1 MKTIEITLREDFD
14 TPKTEQAKQVF
25 NALVT
30 TGALIGVKGGKA
42 IIHFDADGTFQGIEL
57 AYWPWRKR
65 KSV

>member
-14 TPKTEQAKQVF
+14 AAKTEQAKLIF

-42 IIHFDADGTFQGIEL
+42 IIHFDADGIFQGVEL
-57 AYWPWRKR
+57 NYWPWRKR
-65 KSV
+65 KV

>member
-1 MKTIEITLREDFD
+1 MKTIEINLREDFD
-14 TPKTEQAKQVF
+14 NAKVEQAKQVF

-57 AYWPWRKR
+57 DYWPWRKR
-65 KSV
+65 KV